1 MAISRTLTIA
11 AVSAMLVFGGTAT
24 AFAGTG
30 GSTSTKLSNGTLK
43 FEARNG
49 SVVSGNSSVFYG
61 ATEYDKSGGSKV
73 YATLRMETSEALFS
87 DSEKAVSAGQT
98 ISHSFGAKSIARYAP
113 DCWAVGLM
121 DASTGKYYTP
131 RVSFC

>member
-1 MAISRTLTIA
+1 MATIRMLTSA
-11 AVSAMLVFGGTAT
+11 AVSAALVIGGATT

-30 GSTSTKLSNGTLK
+30 GTTSTKLSNGKLQ

-49 SVVSGNSSVFYG
+49 SVVDGNSSVFYS

-73 YATLRMETSEALFS
+73 YATLKMETSVAQFS
-87 DSEKAVSAGQT
+87 DTEKAVSAGQS
-98 ISHSFGAKSIARYAP
+98 ISHSFGAKSIAKYAP

-131 RVSFC
+131 HVSFC

>member
-1 MAISRTLTIA
+1 MATSRMLTIVAMSA
-11 AVSAMLVFGGTAT
+11 ALVFAGTAT

-30 GSTSTKLSNGTLK
+30 GTTSTKLSNGTLK

-49 SVVSGNSSVFYG
+49 SVIDGNSSVFYS

-73 YATLRMETSEALFS
+73 YATLKMETSNARFS
-87 DSEKAVSAGQT
+87 DTEKAVSAGQS
-98 ISHSFGAKSIARYAP
+98 ISHSFGAKSIAKYAP

-131 RVSFC
+131 HVSFC